1 MCNDYRLLQLT
12 NSNISPLPTATLL
25 PVGIPTRKIV
35 QSSTCKDTFTVT
47 TNVNNAVYINEAG
60 FYKITYTG
68 YLTAAAAGN
77 VIVNLRLNGVTAMI
91 ATATAALNGTV
102 PITISFVTRVYCN
115 CACNSTNMPILVELL
130 NNGVALT
137 GGNSNLIIE
146 RISD

>member
-12 NSNISPLPTATLL
+12 NSSIPALPTATLL

-47 TNVNNAVYINEAG
+47 TNVNNTIYINEEG

-77 VIVNLRLNGVTAMI
+77 VIVNLQLNGVNVL
-91 ATATAALNGTV
+91 TATETAVINGTV
-102 PITISFVTRVYCN
+102 PINISFVTRVYCN

-130 NNGVALT
+130 NNGVDLT